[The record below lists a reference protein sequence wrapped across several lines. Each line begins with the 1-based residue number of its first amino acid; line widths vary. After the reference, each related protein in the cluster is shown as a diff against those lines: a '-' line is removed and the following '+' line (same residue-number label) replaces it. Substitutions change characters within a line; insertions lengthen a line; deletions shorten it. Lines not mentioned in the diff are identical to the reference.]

1 MYEIGKFDKVVE
13 QLFEAYVSSSKNTN
27 VHQVTSQFDSVSGN
41 DDLDMFL
48 LTKREPSQGGKI
60 DSVMAELDVDNMEQ
74 HFATTM
80 MRTLDQQNNDMDD
93 ECYMEEDLEED
104 M

>member
-27 VHQVTSQFDSVSGN
+27 VHQVTSQFDNVSGN

-60 DSVMAELDVDNMEQ
+60 DSVMVELDVDNMEQ